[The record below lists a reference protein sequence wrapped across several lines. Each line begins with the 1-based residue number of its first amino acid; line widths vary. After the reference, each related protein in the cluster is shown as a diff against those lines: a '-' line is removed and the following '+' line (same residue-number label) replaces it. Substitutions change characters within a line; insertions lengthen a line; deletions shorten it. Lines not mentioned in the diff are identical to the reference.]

1 MDRMVGEGH
10 IYEALKAIRAI
21 YPLER
26 QALGGGDD
34 IPEAPRALAM
44 GA

>member
-1 MDRMVGEGH
+1 
-10 IYEALKAIRAI
+10 L

-26 QALGGGDD
+26 QALGGNDD
-34 IPEAPRALAM
+34 IPEAPRALAV